1 MTSIAHRRRI
11 DTHRLY
17 QFEELTGAIGPYSN
31 KLRSQP
37 FLRQLVDRVWTKH
50 GRKGLPPPAI
60 RFGPGTPVANGRIS
74 YCLGYSEIEL
84 IASHRTVGVLLHE
97 IVHAPGYLTHGRGFV
112 RKYFDLLVEYGR
124 CERAPLLLD
133 AKLFKMKV

>member
-1 MTSIAHRRRI
+1 MTTISHRRRI

-17 QFEELTGAIGPYSN
+17 QFEELTSSISPYSN
-31 KLRSQP
+31 RARSYP
-37 FLRQLVDRVWTKH
+37 FLARLAAHVWAKH
-50 GRKGLPPPAI
+50 GRHGLPPPEI
-60 RFGPGTPVANGRIS
+60 RFSPGTPVANGPIS
-74 YCLGYSEIEL
+74 YCVGYSEIEL
-84 IASHRTVGVLLHE
+84 IAAHRTVGVLLHE
-97 IVHAPGYLTHGRGFV
+97 IVHALGYLTHGRGFV